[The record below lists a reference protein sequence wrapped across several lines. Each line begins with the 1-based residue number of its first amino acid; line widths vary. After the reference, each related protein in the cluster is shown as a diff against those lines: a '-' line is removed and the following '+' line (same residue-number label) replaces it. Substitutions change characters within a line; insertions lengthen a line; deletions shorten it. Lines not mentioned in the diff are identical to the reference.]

1 MLTMTSSSLPL
12 QPLNSRKPN
21 TLSRKRTSK
30 DHRKPIVSALID
42 SHSGIVKKAESQRL
56 NELKIVK
63 AYFKLEEN
71 DGKYE
76 MVVWPPQ
83 PPFFESEIK
92 QGKKVDLDFSL
103 SDKSTVVDIDEGVK

>member
-1 MLTMTSSSLPL
+1 MLTMTSSSLPSP
-12 QPLNSRKPN
+12 PLNFRKPN

-30 DHRKPIVSALID
+30 NHRKPIVRALID
-42 SHSGIVKKAESQRL
+42 SHSGIVKKPESQRL
-56 NELKIVK
+56 DELKEVK

-83 PPFFESEIK
+83 PPFFKSEIK
-92 QGKKVDLDFSL
+92 QGKKVDPNFSL
-103 SDKSTVVDIDEGVK
+103 SDKSTVVELNEGY